1 MVRSWSSL
9 IGKAVAVL
17 CVLAAIGAVFFA
29 SPEQL
34 MKNGG
39 VRNSGGGDIF
49 RGLTALLGDLGARL
63 FVGGLLMGMGVLFWK
78 ASSEHTSKT
87 KVQAKRRSS

>member
-9 IGKAVAVL
+9 LGKAMTVL
-17 CVLAAIGAVFFA
+17 CFLAAIGAVFFA

-34 MKNGG
+34 MENGG

-49 RGLTALLGDLGARL
+49 RGLAALLGDFGARL
-63 FVGGLLMGMGVLFWK
+63 FVGGLLMGMGALFWMS
-78 ASSEHTSKT
+78 SSERKSKT
-87 KVQAKRRSS
+87 NVQAKRRSP